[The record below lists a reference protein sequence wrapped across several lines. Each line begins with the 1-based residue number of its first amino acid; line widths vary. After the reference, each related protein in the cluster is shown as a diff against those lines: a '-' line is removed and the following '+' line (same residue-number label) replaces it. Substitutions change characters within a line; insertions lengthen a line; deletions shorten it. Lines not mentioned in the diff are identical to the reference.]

1 MRFRT
6 MATKGGLV
14 LQIEDGDEVLVTV
27 PLATSGDAAALIR
40 TAKLEGVDAIRPLK
54 KATKK

>member
-1 MRFRT
+1 MRYRT

-27 PLATSGDAAALIR
+27 PIATPGEAVALIR
-40 TAKLEGVDAIRPLK
+40 TAKLEGVEAIRPLK